1 MLINHAW
8 VADSGHHYRH
18 IQDILSTQ
26 TTYMYMY
33 TNDNNV
39 VTYHDEVKLIC
50 IVLAYSHFV
59 TYQIAEIISPA
70 VGQPFHI

>member
-1 MLINHAW
+1 MHFSW
-8 VADSGHHYRH
+8 KKFH
-18 IQDILSTQ
+18 ILRNTIVIVTKVGLWLRL
-26 TTYMYMY
+26 MYML

-50 IVLAYSHFV
+50 IVRAYSHFV
-59 TYQIAEIISPA
+59 TYQIAEIILPA